1 MHTVIRG
8 DLKSGLLFLLKP
20 ICFLV
25 KFVIAM
31 VTLLTNNIAKGHWLL
46 CELEGVCYVVTVA
59 IPAQSHPVPTKT
71 RLRHNS
77 DIRHLKSG
85 IKMT

>member
-1 MHTVIRG
+1 
-8 DLKSGLLFLLKP
+8 
-20 ICFLV
+20 
-25 KFVIAM
+25 M

-77 DIRHLKSG
+77 DIRHPTSEIRRQNDR
-85 IKMT
+85 IKYKRALL